1 VSLPEHVSR
10 FWRAVDDA
18 FQRVDP
24 TWWGAVVTDARYPG
38 IHDVNYGRIDVPSSD
53 LSLEEVAREVT
64 PALERA
70 GVGTL
75 HLVCFDPVADV
86 GLLPEVIALGHR
98 STWDAVMDHATGG
111 SAAGLGG
118 LTMAAVELDVVELD
132 PTPEL
137 WARVGASLGHF
148 GVDDVEH
155 RGQLL
160 RIEQDV
166 LTRAGK
172 RWFGVADGG
181 MVVAMGALLVLEG
194 VGYVDNVLTFPEA
207 RGRGFATAITAR
219 IVREARV
226 AGAEHVVLFADPD
239 DPAVIRLY
247 ERLGFRE
254 VGRLASTKGPVSS
267 LA

>member
-24 TWWGAVVTDARYPG
+24 TWWGAVVTDTRYRG
-38 IHDVNYGRIDVPSSD
+38 IHDVNYARIDVPSSD
-53 LSLEEVAREVT
+53 PSLDEVAREVA

-86 GLLPEVIALGHR
+86 GLLPEATALGHR
-98 STWDAVMDHATGG
+98 STWDAVMDHVTDG
-111 SAAGLGG
+111 SVAGPRGH
-118 LTMAAVELDVVELD
+118 TMAAIELDVVELD
-132 PTPEL
+132 HSAEL
-137 WARVGASLGHF
+137 WASVGASFVHF
-148 GVDDVEH
+148 GVEDVEH

-172 RWFGVADGG
+172 RWFGVADDGV
-181 MVVAMGALLVLEG
+181 VVAMGAVLVLEG

-219 IVREARV
+219 IVREARE

-239 DPAVIRLY
+239 DPAVMRMY

-254 VGRLASTKGPVSS
+254 VGRLASTKGPLSS